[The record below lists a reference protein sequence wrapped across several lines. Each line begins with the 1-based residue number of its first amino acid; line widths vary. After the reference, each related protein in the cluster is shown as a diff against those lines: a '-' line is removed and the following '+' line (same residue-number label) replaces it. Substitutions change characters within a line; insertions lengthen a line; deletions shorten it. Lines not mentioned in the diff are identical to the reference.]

1 MRWEKYIKM
10 DMFQGLSVQTTFFL
24 FLYWLFTE
32 NTQNL
37 DKTSYRMGR
46 YLQDFHLRQ
55 IIEKLSSHPD
65 LADVRKNLSSI
76 YGRKSGQ
83 DFELIRGFIDDPAT
97 KEKIHELLT
106 AEELHYLISA
116 IEDVNKTND
125 QGYL

>member
-32 NTQNL
+32 NAQNL

-46 YLQDFHLRQ
+46 YLQDFRLRQ

-97 KEKIHELLT
+97 KETIHELLT